1 MFPIFA
7 SLVVVENGIRILK
20 GKSILRV
27 NDSVASLGQG
37 IFQECLRYTFK
48 LYQNQRI
55 LVLILFPLLIK
66 T

>member
-37 IFQECLRYTFK
+37 VFQECLRYS
-48 LYQNQRI
+48 LRI
-55 LVLILFPLLIK
+55 NAF
-66 T
+66 